1 MKRLFKT
8 AFLEYDSRIMA
19 KPTQSQRKLPKS
31 TTAQEVPVTNPHN
44 LVAVYANHFGVSGT
58 MTDFTIFFL
67 EMGQIPGPDGAIKKQ
82 EIKSIVTLP
91 MLAAPALIQV
101 LQQTLGVH
109 TSKLEEA
116 QKQMESGQ

>member
-1 MKRLFKT
+1 MKRLFKRIC
-8 AFLEYDSRIMA
+8 LEYDSRIMA
-19 KPTQSQRKLPKS
+19 KPNQSQRKLPKS
-31 TTAQEVPVTNPHN
+31 ATAQEVPVTNPHN
-44 LVAVYANHFGVSGT
+44 LVAVYSNHFGISGT

-67 EMGQIPGPDGAIKKQ
+67 EMGQVPGPEGTIHKQ

-109 TSKLEEA
+109 ASKLEEA